1 MIGPLGGI
9 NPGFSLGQPGAA
21 AATPAAAAAGPSF
34 ASVLSDVA
42 SKTVDTLKGA
52 EQLSV
57 QAIQGEADMR
67 QVAEAV
73 MTAEQSLTAAVAI
86 RDKIVAAYMEISR
99 MQT

>member
-21 AATPAAAAAGPSF
+21 ASVPTAGSAAPSF
-34 ASVLSDVA
+34 ASMLSDVA
-42 SKTVDTLKGA
+42 SGAVDTMRGA

-57 QAIQGEADMR
+57 QAMQGEADMR
-67 QVAEAV
+67 DVAEAV
-73 MTAEQSLTAAVAI
+73 MSAEQSLTAAVAI

-99 MQT
+99 MQI

>member
-9 NPGFSLGQPGAA
+9 DPRFFSGSAGAA
-21 AATPAAAAAGPSF
+21 ATTPSAASAGPSF

-52 EQLSV
+52 EQVSV

-67 QVAEAV
+67 QVAETV
-73 MTAEQSLTAAVAI
+73 MSAEQSLTAALAI
-86 RDKIVAAYMEISR
+86 RDKIVTAYMEISR
-99 MQT
+99 MQI